1 MPRFLF
7 QSPDQ
12 ETGATIETDWLELPD
27 LHAACRAAE
36 EAVREAALE
45 FEGLGVVTVIVY
57 DETRTVVHRA
67 EIEIRT
73 QRCGTVS

>member
-12 ETGATIETDWLELPD
+12 DTGGTIETDWLELPD
-27 LHAACRAAE
+27 LEAACRAAE

-45 FEGLGVVTVIVY
+45 FEGLGVVTILVC
-57 DETRTVVHRA
+57 DSTGAVVHRA

-73 QRCGTVS
+73 QPCEAH